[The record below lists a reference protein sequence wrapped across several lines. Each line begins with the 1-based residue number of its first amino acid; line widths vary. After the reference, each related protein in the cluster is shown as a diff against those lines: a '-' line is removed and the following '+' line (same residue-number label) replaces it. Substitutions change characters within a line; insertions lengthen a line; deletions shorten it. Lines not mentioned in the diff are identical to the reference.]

1 MSLIIEIQQ
10 ASAANNIPHDEQL
23 ELWLNAAVQEQFKAH
38 ELCLR
43 IVDIAEITELNSL
56 YRQKDQATNVLS
68 FPADLPEG
76 IDIPLLGDIVICAQ
90 VVEKEAAEQNKAL
103 TAHWAHMCVHGIL
116 HLQGYDHI
124 DDAEAEIM
132 ENLEIQIMQS
142 LGFESPYAVE
152 ETH

>member
-23 ELWLNAAVQEQFKAH
+23 ELWLNAAVQEQFKTH

-76 IDIPLLGDIVICAQ
+76 VNIPLLGDIVICAP
-90 VVEKEAAEQNKAL
+90 VVEKEATEQNKTL

-124 DDAEAEIM
+124 DDTEAEIM

-142 LGFESPYAVE
+142 LGFDSPYAVE